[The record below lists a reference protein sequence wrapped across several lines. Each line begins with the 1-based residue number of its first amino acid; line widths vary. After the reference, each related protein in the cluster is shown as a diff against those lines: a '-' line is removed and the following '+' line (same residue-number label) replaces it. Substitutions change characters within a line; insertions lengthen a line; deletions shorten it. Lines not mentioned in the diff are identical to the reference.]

1 MKNYRSLAAILMA
14 MALMPLLAT
23 ANAARAQS
31 AKMETLM
38 REIREQIP
46 DRRKII
52 ADKCEGASI
61 VLEVDF
67 ASFGDNYEALENVP
81 YHGLEETAYGV
92 GRFCTNSDRTSET
105 DPAHVGALKQ
115 KVKKI
120 VLKFVPKAE
129 QKRIS
134 LKAGGVLLIEMAFG
148 VSGGRFDQVEIQEQ
162 LGEVL

>member
-1 MKNYRSLAAILMA
+1 MKNYRSQTAILMA
-14 MALMPLLAT
+14 LALLLLHAT
-23 ANAARAQS
+23 ANSAHAQS
-31 AKMETLM
+31 SKMASLM

-46 DRRKII
+46 DRQKVI
-52 ADKCEGASI
+52 ADKCEGASV

-120 VLKFVPKAE
+120 MLKFVPKAE

-134 LKAGGVLLIEMAFG
+134 LKAGGVLMIEMAFG
-148 VSGGRFDQVEIQEQ
+148 VSGGRFDQVEIQEK